1 MPSNRFMKQV
11 PLHGRRAYLTRTDK
25 LVARSAFATGG
36 EASPN
41 SNRGGTIVVAGSG
54 DTVAL
59 FEDFLGNDTGGLLNG
74 WNRVN
79 ADADTGA
86 TGSVTRVAAAVGG
99 VARVSFAGSTF
110 STPNFSIGLTK
121 GLMRHWKANSG
132 NLRFAARVKLPSLG
146 SVNAFIGF
154 SDSGGSEMPAYDTGT
169 NAAAGFLSNMTDGI
183 GFMYSNLG
191 SVTTWRGVTTKT
203 DVDQS
208 IAGTSAQSP
217 TANVYDV
224 LEIEL
229 SEDSGQRAHFFVNGQ
244 QLGTTGYIA
253 DPLNAATGLVPGIWV
268 FGVDSGTI
276 QVDADWIAVSS
287 NRDTGT

>member
-1 MPSNRFMKQV
+1 MPSNRFVKQV
-11 PLHGRRAYLTRTDK
+11 PIHGRRAYLTRADK

-36 EASPN
+36 EAAPN
-41 SNRGGTIVVAGSG
+41 SNKGGTVVIPGAA

-59 FEDFLGNDTGGLLNG
+59 WEDFLANDTGQLNG
-74 WNRVN
+74 WTRVN
-79 ADADTGA
+79 ADVDTGA
-86 TGSVTRVAAAVGG
+86 SNSVSRQSFVGG
-99 VARVSFAGSTF
+99 VMRLSFQG
-110 STPNFSIGLTK
+110 TPLNAPNGAIGLVQSHGGIK
-121 GLMRHWKANSG
+121 NWKPNAG
-132 NLRFAARVKLPSLG
+132 NLRFAARVKLPSLA
-146 SVNAFIGF
+146 SVNAYIGF

-191 SVTTWRGVTTKT
+191 GSTVWRGVAVAG

-208 IAGTSAQSP
+208 IAGSSSQGP

-229 SEDSGQRAHFFVNGQ
+229 SEDSGQRAYFFVNGSP
-244 QLGTTGYIA
+244 LGSTAKI
-253 DPLNAATGLVPGIWV
+253 DNPVDATKGLVPGIWV
-268 FGVDSGTI
+268 FGSDTGTI
-276 QVDADWIAVSS
+276 QVDVDWVACSQ